1 MTKRPLI
8 FWLLAATVL
17 VACTDKIDLGLDSG
31 QAEDADGIRFSLG
44 VVEQADL
51 LYQLGQQTR
60 AAGMAPDSS
69 IVEANTFVS
78 HPLVGGSADLQVH
91 RMPLPLV
98 GIHPRTV
105 WATASA
111 GDATR
116 AAMTD
121 AVSDGGLYF
130 HDSLTVWGCVYNPT
144 EPIKTTD
151 EEYDK
156 DHPEEHYH
164 RFLFKSTL
172 EKKIRGWRTS
182 VHWPYDE
189 GRGKWMKFYAIAP
202 ALESLE
208 DLTIASQPAY
218 DSSSDQFTPPTF
230 TYKVPDVAMQRDL
243 LFGSSEAV
251 DVVAGPPTP
260 DDETLYPGAGTEKQ
274 EHLGLDDKIVG
285 LQFRHIL
292 TAVRF
297 AQGKM
302 PKDYVIKR
310 IELTNIQN
318 EGTYNPATPAWSGQ
332 TGSVTYTMNPFK
344 TITAWNEGENVYVND
359 SVLFLLP
366 QTLTASQKL
375 RVTLAHKND
384 LTSEHIVSADL
395 TGDTWQ
401 PGYTVTY
408 KITIGELK
416 SDYYLVVQKNDA
428 EYSTSGG
435 KSIPVDN
442 STENETQY
450 TQGSV
455 SYDQNTVAGS
465 SGSFTVHSFCNYKDY
480 SSTSVGQNKHTGV
493 NWEVLGFA
501 DTNDD
506 DYETATYT
514 LDNAHAIAWLTSFT
528 GWDGSGSAT
537 EQSVTDLSYTMAAQ
551 AAVHEGNHQ
560 TILAGNT
567 PVGSATG
574 TDVDGSYFNLST
586 NLPNGGSSNGDKM
599 TGYTGKDQTN
609 ASYNSA
615 NSYIV
620 NAPGSYKFPLVYGNS
635 RQGGSTVITNPDG
648 IFKDHI
654 GNAIAHANILE
665 QVNSVSPDKTD
676 VSTELTSSET
686 SAGIK
691 KKIKETRYTY
701 GLHTASDITCGL
713 VWQDVTDLFSG
724 VNFHVSPTRATIGFI
739 SFTVGNT
746 PQPGNC
752 LIALYGKKSL
762 ETVYRA
768 YDDDDCTSEHSG
780 DGYPTTATYG
790 DTAGAENEIL
800 WVWHIWCTD
809 EIYPNANPSTE
820 DVYYPQYAAGSKVVT
835 LTHHDATSRILPV
848 NLGWVPEVMAWKK
861 YEPREIW
868 AKIAQVAP
876 NADPTQNEV
885 IYLKLR
891 QEARQDLVTGTS
903 MVYQWGRPTPL
914 DPKIL
919 LPGKPDALTSQTA
932 AAVADFLKYP
942 DKKLAY
948 GGDAAN
954 WWNTTAGDY
963 AFWGSGTK
971 TLYDPCPVG
980 YQLPSAALFKAF
992 SMTPDTDPTSGFDL
1006 NMWDG
1011 NGISASGGY
1020 FYATAHTAL
1029 TDADRYGPMV
1039 YMPVTGC
1046 WVGTSRQHDDT
1057 GYFWTYGRSGKKGI
1071 AVQIRPQK
1079 YSPGF
1084 IKFSATNN
1092 YGDAL
1097 PVRPVAE

>member
-310 IELTNIQN
+310 IELTNICNQ
-318 EGTYNPATPAWSGQ
+318 GTYNPTTPAWSGQ
-332 TGSVTYTMNPFK
+332 TGSATYTMNPFK

-366 QTLTASQKL
+366 QTLTASQQL
-375 RVTLAHKND
+375 RVTLAHKDD
-384 LTSEHIVSADL
+384 LTSEHIVSAAL
-395 TGDTWQ
+395 TGDIWQ

-416 SDYYLVVQKNDA
+416 GDYYLVVQKNDA
-428 EYSTSGG
+428 AYNTSGD
-435 KSIPVDN
+435 KTIPVDN
-442 STENETQY
+442 STANETQY
-450 TQGSV
+450 TLGSKAFDH
-455 SYDQNTVAGS
+455 STTLS
-465 SGSFTVHSFCNYKDY
+465 SVTYTIHSFRNYKNY
-480 SSTSVGQNKHTGV
+480 QNEAVGQNTHHAVQWQV
-493 NWEVLGFA
+493 NGFS
-501 DTNDD
+501 
-506 DYETATYT
+506 ETEDGSYT
-514 LDNAHAIAWLTSFT
+514 AARPAWLNSIT
-528 GWDGSGSAT
+528 GWDNTGDASTGPQTGGHNKSIECQLTAQSYALSTQHDLILAENKVGLDRNEATYLDLTTKQPNGNGANNISQTTANCYIVNSPDKFTFPCVYGNAIEGGTTKADPAVLNPAGCIDHAGRVITSPKIIDQVNYETTMDEPYGIDQIKRTKLKVEYNHSDGDIRASLLWQDNSHTPISGVVLNGTKLTDYSIRFQVNTYSSGGKNLLPPTNALIAL
-537 EQSVTDLSYTMAAQ
+537 EGKRSVTQVSYQIYESDGVTKVGDEVAVGMTETSSTWDILWTWHIWVTDEVYPNNATYLSGIDRYY
-551 AAVHEGNHQ
+551 
-560 TILAGNT
+560 
-567 PVGSATG
+567 P
-574 TDVDGSYFNLST
+574 
-586 NLPNGGSSNGDKM
+586 
-599 TGYTGKDQTN
+599 
-609 ASYNSA
+609 SYNSA
-615 NSYIV
+615 TTS
-620 NAPGSYKFPLVYGNS
+620 K
-635 RQGGSTVITNPDG
+635 VITLYDN
-648 IFKDHI
+648 
-654 GNAIAHANILE
+654 
-665 QVNSVSPDKTD
+665 T
-676 VSTELTSSET
+676 
-686 SAGIK
+686 
-691 KKIKETRYTY
+691 
-701 GLHTASDITCGL
+701 
-713 VWQDVTDLFSG
+713 G
-724 VNFHVSPTRATIGFI
+724 VPTGEK
-739 SFTVGNT
+739 
-746 PQPGNC
+746 
-752 LIALYGKKSL
+752 L
-762 ETVYRA
+762 
-768 YDDDDCTSEHSG
+768 
-780 DGYPTTATYG
+780 
-790 DTAGAENEIL
+790 
-800 WVWHIWCTD
+800 
-809 EIYPNANPSTE
+809 
-820 DVYYPQYAAGSKVVT
+820 
-835 LTHHDATSRILPV
+835 LPV
-848 NLGWVPEVMAWKK
+848 NLGWVPDDMDFGLYEDREVWV
-861 YEPREIW
+861 EIQQTEGTPVQ
-868 AKIAQVAP
+868 KIH
-876 NADPTQNEV
+876 
-885 IYLKLR
+885 LKLR

-980 YQLPSAALFKAF
+980 YRLPSAALFKVF

-1011 NGISASGGY
+1011 NGSSASGGY